1 MNCILL
7 HYYFLLLIN
16 FKMIK
21 DFFDFSAMES
31 PNVVELVTVWFR
43 QVKDKLKNFNEMD
56 SAELGRC
63 LRSLRA
69 RLKSHHELSLFSFGD
84 SVELFVYIW
93 RCYVTRIEDSV
104 FFGKQSSSEEYP
116 DYKVV
121 KELVTIFSNTVALNR
136 YAAGQILNYDES
148 VFTNSR
154 RLLSLSSIPAGVV
167 AKVIRLLAVLCG
179 QYPAGVT
186 NLCWSYK
193 EIFSSTLGWLLVMDF
208 PAHYYKFGVHLLRF
222 AVELNNNQLLLYL
235 EHAGLAR
242 VFATLYSLVDLQLRV
257 KISKTFI
264 LLIRANGP
272 KDWIREIVGDV
283 GFLPAFMEELTSG
296 QCESKQLLETNR
308 TLLHHLMIYDLEVR
322 VELSKCGAIEYFLK
336 ICQQS
341 DSKTSISE
349 NARFLS
355 LFTTSAMGRLKLRQ
369 SNALDYLACTFEQT
383 TDCGLLEFLVHAFS
397 RLVYDE
403 QGSAVLFRRSNFRQ
417 KLLKCI
423 QLCISKEI
431 SNRLELNAGR
441 PADSQG
447 EVSSGKWS
455 SLLLVSS
462 NNNDTNNNNTSYCT
476 MVNQLLKN
484 VDEEE
489 FVLQPSPALS
499 PLSDTISYPTTPD
512 DQCYYSD
519 TPGTGDSSE
528 GSSDQ
533 LDETI
538 IAVEQLSTHRLKEEE
553 LYLGKCTHNVQLLHD
568 VKQLYAS
575 EPGVGR
581 NLSLSAAKVEFN
593 TDRMLKSSLEL
604 LSCAYYVGPYA
615 FSLCS
620 VAAWQ
625 ALLSVAVLS
634 DSVPKS
640 LSCLMRSILSD
651 RTLLDALVENEIY
664 ALVFRYF
671 CFHRDE
677 QCPRC
682 STLCELGKTLLYV
695 FGEDSETNFVS
706 KSLIDFYSYGSDKMK
721 LSAML
726 VVPYIRRR
734 NKLLRKTWQRPD
746 SLDLVCEA
754 WLVNVDRPER
764 LKIIFTSMSLLVK
777 QLLLDTADHEAD
789 QKINSTFELEHR
801 KQSQQQSSGGAG
813 VATACTFPSITE
825 GLTKVQFLHLQSGRT
840 VSANKE
846 ILSNRCQYFFAMF
859 GNDNFSES
867 KMSIVELDCLDYSV
881 EAFEQFIHFLH
892 GCSSC
897 SKMNVDSVTRYLE
910 LLHLAISRCC
920 VDFADFLH
928 RQLGKFLDPASVCDI
943 LTFALLHCDTNI
955 VDPCLELLFKT
966 HLNQD
971 ADRIVTVVR
980 HMRASRLTTEL
991 GQAVRRYLQMLLLNA
1006 CS

>member
-1 MNCILL
+1 
-7 HYYFLLLIN
+7 
-16 FKMIK
+16 
-21 DFFDFSAMES
+21 MES

-56 SAELGRC
+56 NVELGRC

-69 RLKSHHELSLFSFGD
+69 RLKSYHELSLFSFGD

-116 DYKVV
+116 DYEVV
-121 KELVTIFSNTVALNR
+121 KELVTIFSNSVALNR
-136 YAAGQILNYDES
+136 HAAGQILHFDES

-179 QYPAGVT
+179 QCPAAVT
-186 NLCWSYK
+186 SLCWSYR
-193 EIFSSTLGWLLVMDF
+193 EIFSSTLGWLLVTDF

-222 AVELNNNQLLLYL
+222 AVELNNNQLLVYL
-235 EHAGLAR
+235 EQAGLAR

-264 LLIRANGP
+264 LLVRANGP
-272 KDWIREIVGDV
+272 KEWIREIVGDV
-283 GFLPAFMEELTSG
+283 GFLPAFMDELTSG

-308 TLLHHLMIYDLEVR
+308 TLLHHLMIYDSEVR
-322 VELSKCGAIEYFLK
+322 VELSKCGGIEYFLK

-341 DSKTSISE
+341 DNSTSVSE

-369 SNALDYLACTFEQT
+369 SNALDYLAWTFEQT

-417 KLLKCI
+417 KLLKCV

-431 SNRLELNAGR
+431 SNRLELNSGGR
-441 PADSQG
+441 AMDSHG
-447 EVSSGKWS
+447 EVNSGMWS
-455 SLLLVSS
+455 SLLLVGNSD
-462 NNNDTNNNNTSYCT
+462 NNNDSGHCT
-476 MVNQLLKN
+476 IMVSQLLKN

-489 FVLQPSPALS
+489 IFLQPSPALS

-519 TPGTGDSSE
+519 TSGTGDNFE
-528 GSSDQ
+528 RSSDQ
-533 LDETI
+533 PTDETI
-538 IAVEQLSTHRLKEEE
+538 ITVEQLSTHGLKEEE
-553 LYLGKCTHNVQLLHD
+553 LYLGKCTHNVQLLD
-568 VKQLYAS
+568 DLKQLYAS
-575 EPGVGR
+575 ESGVGR
-581 NLSLSAAKVEFN
+581 NFNGSAAEVETRFN

-625 ALLSVAVLS
+625 ALLAVAVLS

-671 CFHRDE
+671 CFHRDD

-706 KSLIDFYSYGSDKMK
+706 KSLIDFYSFGSDKLK

-754 WLVNVDRPER
+754 WLGNVDRPER
-764 LKIIFTSMSLLVK
+764 LKVIFTSMSLLVK
-777 QLLLDTADHEAD
+777 QLLLVDKSDPKSIFD
-789 QKINSTFELEHR
+789 IDHR
-801 KQSQQQSSGGAG
+801 KQQQQQQQVGWGTCTLAPI
-813 VATACTFPSITE
+813 TAD
-825 GLTKVQFLHLQSGRT
+825 LTTVQFVHPQSGRA
-840 VSANKE
+840 VAASKE
-846 ILSNRCQYFFAMF
+846 ILSNRSQYFFAMF
-859 GNDNFSES
+859 SNGNFVES

-881 EAFEQFIHFLH
+881 DAFEQFVHFLH
-892 GCSSC
+892 GCSNC
-897 SKMNVDSVTRYLE
+897 PKMDVDSLNRYFE
-910 LLHLAISRCC
+910 LLHLAVSRCC

-928 RQLGKFLDPASVCDI
+928 RQLGKFLDSTSVGDI
-943 LTFALLHCDTNI
+943 LTFALCHRHSNF

-971 ADRIVTVVR
+971 ADRVVTVVR
-980 HMRASRLTTEL
+980 QVRSARLTDEL
-991 GQAVRRYLQMLLLNA
+991 AQAVRRYLEALLSNA

>member
-1 MNCILL
+1 
-7 HYYFLLLIN
+7 
-16 FKMIK
+16 
-21 DFFDFSAMES
+21 MES

-56 SAELGRC
+56 NVELGRC

-69 RLKSHHELSLFSFGD
+69 RLKSYHELSLFSFGD

-116 DYKVV
+116 DYEVV
-121 KELVTIFSNTVALNR
+121 KELVTIFSNSVALNR
-136 YAAGQILNYDES
+136 HAAGQILHYDES
-148 VFTNSR
+148 VFTNSK

-179 QYPAGVT
+179 QCPAAVT
-186 NLCWSYK
+186 NLCWSYR
-193 EIFSSTLGWLLVMDF
+193 EIFSSTLGWLLVTDF

-222 AVELNNNQLLLYL
+222 AVELNNNQLLVYL
-235 EHAGLAR
+235 EQAGLAR
-242 VFATLYSLVDLQLRV
+242 VFATLYSLVELQLRV

-264 LLIRANGP
+264 LLVRANGP
-272 KDWIREIVGDV
+272 KEWIREIVGDV
-283 GFLPAFMEELTSG
+283 GFLPAFMDELTSD
-296 QCESKQLLETNR
+296 QCESKQLLEINR
-308 TLLHHLMIYDLEVR
+308 TLLHHLMIYDSEVR
-322 VELSKCGAIEYFLK
+322 VELSKCGGIEYFLK

-341 DSKTSISE
+341 DNSTSISE

-369 SNALDYLACTFEQT
+369 SNALDYLAWTFEQT

-417 KLLKCI
+417 KLLKCV

-431 SNRLELNAGR
+431 SNRLELNGGGR
-441 PADSQG
+441 AMDSHG
-447 EVSSGKWS
+447 EVNSGMWS
-455 SLLLVSS
+455 SLLLVGNSD
-462 NNNDTNNNNTSYCT
+462 NNNDSGHCT
-476 MVNQLLKN
+476 MVSQLLKN

-489 FVLQPSPALS
+489 FFLQPSPALS

-519 TPGTGDSSE
+519 TPGTGDNLE
-528 GSSDQ
+528 RSSDQ
-533 LDETI
+533 PTDETI
-538 IAVEQLSTHRLKEEE
+538 ITVEQLSTHGLKEEE
-553 LYLGKCTHNVQLLHD
+553 LYLGKCTHNVQLLD
-568 VKQLYAS
+568 DLKQLYAS
-575 EPGVGR
+575 ESGVGR
-581 NLSLSAAKVEFN
+581 NFDGSAAEAETRFN

-625 ALLSVAVLS
+625 ALLAVAVLS

-651 RTLLDALVENEIY
+651 RTLLDA
-664 ALVFRYF
+664 YF
-671 CFHRDE
+671 CFHRDD

-706 KSLIDFYSYGSDKMK
+706 KSLIDFYSFGSDKLK

-764 LKIIFTSMSLLVK
+764 LKVIFTSMSLLVK
-777 QLLLDTADHEAD
+777 QLLLFVH
-789 QKINSTFELEHR
+789 
-801 KQSQQQSSGGAG
+801 
-813 VATACTFPSITE
+813 P
-825 GLTKVQFLHLQSGRT
+825 QSGRA
-840 VSANKE
+840 VAASKE
-846 ILSNRCQYFFAMF
+846 ILSNRSQYFFAMF
-859 GNDNFSES
+859 SNGNFVES

-881 EAFEQFIHFLH
+881 DAFEQFVHFLH
-892 GCSSC
+892 GCSNC
-897 SKMNVDSVTRYLE
+897 PKMDVDSLNRYFE
-910 LLHLAISRCC
+910 LLHLAVSRCC
-920 VDFADFLH
+920 VDFVDFLH
-928 RQLGKFLDPASVCDI
+928 RQLGKFLDPTSVGDI
-943 LTFALLHCDTNI
+943 LTFALCHCHSNF

-971 ADRIVTVVR
+971 ADRVVTVVR
-980 HMRASRLTTEL
+980 QVRSARLTDEL
-991 GQAVRRYLQMLLLNA
+991 AQAVRRYLEALLLNA